1 MKRSKLKPSIEDTFA
16 IGKLEGQKELLVEIQ
31 SLLKDGVEGAA
42 LRSYI
47 KARLN
52 SLNTMSISD
61 PFKKRG

>member
-16 IGKLEGQKELLVEIQ
+16 IGKLEGQKELLAEIQ